1 MSEAEGSQPEST
13 INNALIKHLAHELRT
28 PLNGILGHLQLAQSH
43 TKLPA
48 ELKSQLEG
56 IGKSCQ
62 NLDWLLTSILDYSQI
77 SQHDW
82 QLEQAPL
89 PIARL
94 KQRLQQQLEQR
105 FGSVQERLTLSF
117 DASLPEYIH
126 GDAKRLQH
134 LLYIMCKTV
143 LKHPEIQHVTLT
155 CRHASSTPQA
165 LQWTLD
171 SHPTLNTHHIT
182 FSEMEKRYCNHLL
195 KQMGHHEGIDT
206 WSSTPWGWSMTLP
219 TLSTDPEPSVKP
231 IEDVLIIEQADGEA
245 AKELAYAFQALE
257 IPSHIDK
264 GPCES
269 LKVEQQL
276 LCLPSSNT
284 HLYEQAVTDK
294 IFLTYGST
302 KPEVSFRHTYLGHL
316 FTPIRLGTLRQ
327 LLASKMIPIETEKPA
342 PPAPSTKQDLQTI
355 QLPEQDLR
363 MLTEWVQLGMM
374 NKLIQWAEKHMQN
387 HPQHIAFCHSLQQL
401 ATGVDRPGLEALL
414 QALPSTDTWD

>member
-48 ELKSQLEG
+48 DLKSHLEG

-94 KQRLQQQLEQR
+94 KQRLQHQLEQR

-117 DASLPEYIH
+117 DSTLPEYIH
-126 GDAKRLQH
+126 CDANRLQH
-134 LLYIMCKTV
+134 LLYIMCKTL

-155 CRHASSTPQA
+155 CRNASPTPQT
-165 LQWTLD
+165 LQWMLD
-171 SHPTLNTHHIT
+171 SHPTLNTYDIT

-195 KQMGHHEGIDT
+195 KQMGRHEGIDT
-206 WSSTPWGWSMTLP
+206 WPSTPWEWSMTLP
-219 TLSTDPEPSVKP
+219 TPSTDPESSVKP
-231 IEDVLIIEQADGEA
+231 IEDVLIIEQADGKDA
-245 AKELAYAFQALE
+245 VELACAFQALE
-257 IPSHIDK
+257 IPSHIDRR
-264 GPCES
+264 PPES
-269 LKVEQQL
+269 SKVKQQL
-276 LCLPSSNT
+276 LCLPSNNT
-284 HLYEQAVTDK
+284 HLYEAVTDK
-294 IFLTYGST
+294 IFLTYGPA
-302 KPEVSFRHTYLGHL
+302 KPEVSFRDTYLGHL

-327 LLASKMIPIETEKPA
+327 LLASKTIPIEIEKLA
-342 PPAPSTKQDLQTI
+342 PPAPSTKLDLQTI
-355 QLPEQDLR
+355 QLSEQDFR

-374 NKLIQWAEKHMQN
+374 NKLIQWAEKHMQT
-387 HPQHIAFCHSLQQL
+387 HPQHIAFYHALQQL
-401 ATGVDRPGLEALL
+401 AMGVDRPGLETLL
-414 QALPSTDTWD
+414 QALPSTDTSD